1 MEQDER
7 IREAYQE
14 GYKAYMQDENSEDN
28 PYNTSDEWDL
38 YKSWK
43 EGFADAGWDD

>member
-7 IREAYQE
+7 IREAYEE
-14 GYKAYMQDENSEDN
+14 GYRAYMQGENSDDN
-28 PYNTSDEWDL
+28 PYTGSDEYVL
-38 YKSWK
+38 YQAWR